1 MKSQTLK
8 LLKKE
13 IKLGNST
20 QTIIWF
26 ICCFGMY
33 FIPSY
38 PVYIGP
44 FYITLS
50 IMMTFALNQVSH
62 DMLYTVLL
70 PVRKIDTVK
79 ARFLFCGALE
89 IISFVFAIIAGI
101 IRRTPNYP
109 TNQSGVGIT
118 VAYLGLQ
125 LILYA
130 IFNFIYLG
138 NVYKNPLKTGKYY
151 IVGALVYFA
160 TYALC
165 ELPVWIYMGVKK
177 NNPDVLLTQGMS
189 VAKLGQIFSSN
200 DNTFLLQQGIILL
213 IGLVIFALSWKITFN
228 RAAKQFEKYDM

>member
-101 IRRTPNYP
+101 IRRSPNYP